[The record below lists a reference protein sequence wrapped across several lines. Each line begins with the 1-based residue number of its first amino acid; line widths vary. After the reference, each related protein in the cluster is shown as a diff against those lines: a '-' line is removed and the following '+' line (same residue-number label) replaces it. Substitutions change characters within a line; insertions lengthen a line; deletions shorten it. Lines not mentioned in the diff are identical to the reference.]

1 MGKLPAQLSCIS
13 PWQED
18 TAVGQG
24 HTLSPLLSPGMYSAG
39 ITPNATVLLE
49 RKAISA
55 VADGLQIA
63 VMHCKASKA

>member
-1 MGKLPAQLSCIS
+1 M
-13 PWQED
+13 
-18 TAVGQG
+18 GQG
-24 HTLSPLLSPGMYSAG
+24 HTSSPLLSPGMYSAG

>member
-24 HTLSPLLSPGMYSAG
+24 HTSSPLLSPGIHAG